1 MKKDLKNV
9 FYIVVGWSVVCL
21 ILLMTTLIFA
31 PAVGWI
37 SRAMGFYVDD
47 RFNIMI
53 SAFINLVIFRSVTN
67 STLGAGK

>member
-9 FYIVVGWSVVCL
+9 LYIVVGWGILCL

-31 PAVGWI
+31 PVVGWT

-53 SAFINLVIFRSVTN
+53 SAFINLVIFRAATA
-67 STLGAGK
+67 TELDKK

>member
-9 FYIVVGWSVVCL
+9 LYIVVGWSILCL

-31 PAVGWI
+31 PVVGWT

-53 SAFINLVIFRSVTN
+53 SAFINLAIFRAATA
-67 STLGAGK
+67 TELDKK

>member
-9 FYIVVGWSVVCL
+9 LYIVVGWSILCL

-31 PAVGWI
+31 PVVGWT

-53 SAFINLVIFRSVTN
+53 SVFINLTIFRAVTG
-67 STLGAGK
+67 STALTK

>member
-9 FYIVVGWSVVCL
+9 LYIVVGWSILCL

-31 PAVGWI
+31 PVVGWT

-53 SAFINLVIFRSVTN
+53 SAFINLVIFRAATA
-67 STLGAGK
+67 TELDEK

>member
-9 FYIVVGWSVVCL
+9 MYIILGWSALCL
-21 ILLMTTLIFA
+21 ILLMGTMIFA

-37 SRAMGFYVDD
+37 SKVIGFYVDD

-53 SAFINLVIFRSVTN
+53 SAFINLSIFRAVTS
-67 STLGAGK
+67 STALTK

>member
-9 FYIVVGWSVVCL
+9 LYIVVGWSALFLV
-21 ILLMTTLIFA
+21 LLMGTMIFA

-37 SRAMGFYVDD
+37 SKVMGFYVDD

-53 SAFINLVIFRSVTN
+53 SAFINLAIFRAVTG
-67 STLGAGK
+67 STALTK

>member
-9 FYIVVGWSVVCL
+9 LYIVVGWSILSL

-31 PAVGWI
+31 PVVGWT

-53 SAFINLVIFRSVTN
+53 SAFINLVIFRAATA
-67 STLGAGK
+67 TELDKK

>member
-9 FYIVVGWSVVCL
+9 LYIVVGWSILCL

-31 PAVGWI
+31 PVVGWT

-47 RFNIMI
+47 RFNVMI
-53 SAFINLVIFRSVTN
+53 SAFINLVIFRAVTS
-67 STLGAGK
+67 STALTK